1 MNMDILNVFESGNM
15 DTWIST
21 NDTNRSDTVAS
32 RMLPEI
38 LVITTYPPRECGI
51 ATYSRDLIAALDN
64 GFENS
69 FRIQVCALESDTE
82 QYFYPDNVKYTL
94 NTADAS
100 DFEILADNINNDG
113 AISIVMIQHEFGLFR
128 NNEAAFYEF
137 LNAINKPILLV
148 FHTILPNPDERLKVS
163 VSQMAEVAQGIIV
176 MTKSSAELLTAAY
189 GISPEKINVIPHGT
203 HLVPHADKLFLKHKY
218 QLTGRKV
225 LSTFGLLSAGKSIET
240 TLEALPAIVEKDK
253 SVLFLIIGKTHPTIV
268 KHDGGAYRDMLMAKV
283 NTLGLGNHVRFINHF
298 LPLPELLEY
307 LQLTDIYLFTSKDPH
322 QAVSGT
328 FAYAISCGC
337 PIISTPIPHA
347 LEVLGND
354 TGIIIDFNNAL
365 QLAGAVNL
373 LLTDEVKRKN
383 LISNGLHRMASTAWE
398 MQLLHTRC
406 CLSNIA

>member
-1 MNMDILNVFESGNM
+1 
-15 DTWIST
+15 
-21 NDTNRSDTVAS
+21 
-32 RMLPEI
+32 
-38 LVITTYPPRECGI
+38 
-51 ATYSRDLIAALDN
+51 
-64 GFENS
+64 
-69 FRIQVCALESDTE
+69 
-82 QYFYPDNVKYTL
+82 
-94 NTADAS
+94 
-100 DFEILADNINNDG
+100 
-113 AISIVMIQHEFGLFR
+113 
-128 NNEAAFYEF
+128 
-137 LNAINKPILLV
+137 
-148 FHTILPNPDERLKVS
+148 
-163 VSQMAEVAQGIIV
+163 MAEVAQGIIV